1 MITNTNNVT
10 FEVYKRWVSELEKF
24 SIERKKFKTIRDKYS
39 MTFSGFRRYLLS
51 KDSGLFKNFS
61 EEVGYN
67 STELNNLIK
76 ENFK

>member
-1 MITNTNNVT
+1 
-10 FEVYKRWVSELEKF
+10 
-24 SIERKKFKTIRDKYS
+24 

-51 KDSGLFKNFS
+51 KDKGLLDRFNS
-61 EEVGYN
+61 EVGYN